1 MWSIKGQ
8 IRKTTC
14 PRGVVPPAKGD
25 KIASDEKSSLT
36 APPVR
41 LEPSGLIR
49 TPWFDLDKK
58 KRKLFTPH
66 LQITI
71 ICRLSCKTKFGYL
84 NFELQACLL
93 VHKKPLP

>member
-14 PRGVVPPAKGD
+14 PIGVAPPAKGD

-36 APPVR
+36 APAAR

-58 KRKLFTPH
+58 KKQAIYILFLKVNH

-71 ICRLSCKTKFGYL
+71 IC
-84 NFELQACLL
+84 
-93 VHKKPLP
+93 